1 MITDG
6 GANAFGLSLALTNK
20 TELPDSE
27 MDAAEEQEVLE
38 KVRQEQLQ
46 QEVNLMVNQI
56 GKINQP
62 LG

>member
-20 TELPDSE
+20 TELPDNE
-27 MDAAEEQEVLE
+27 MGATEEQEVLE
-38 KVRQEQLQ
+38 EVRQEQLQ
-46 QEVNLMVNQI
+46 QEVNLIVNQI